1 MIVNQSNQQTTS
13 VNSLLSDLQQQQR
26 HQETETRTNSLV
38 NFDDYTNKPTTSS
51 RQSNE
56 NEPRFTPAE
65 FIDTSIATH
74 RNKEKSQTSTAVIN
88 NHDDAAVISGTEGDC
103 SSLSSDFTPSQR
115 ELLDE
120 QLRNVILFILY
131 YYFELSICILF

>member
-13 VNSLLSDLQQQQR
+13 VNSLISDLQQQQR
-26 HQETETRTNSLV
+26 HQEAETRIV
-38 NFDDYTNKPTTSS
+38 NFDDYTNKPTTSN
-51 RQSNE
+51 RRSNE

-74 RNKEKSQTSTAVIN
+74 RNSEKSQTSTAAIN
-88 NHDDAAVISGTEGDC
+88 NKQQTDDVAVISGTEGGC

-120 QLRNVILFILY
+120 QLRNVTLL
-131 YYFELSICILF
+131 

>member
-1 MIVNQSNQQTTS
+1 MIINQSNQQTTS

-26 HQETETRTNSLV
+26 QQETETRTNSLV
-38 NFDDYTNKPTTSS
+38 NFDDYTNKPTTST
-51 RQSNE
+51 RRSNE

-74 RNKEKSQTSTAVIN
+74 RNNEKSQTSTTEIN
-88 NHDDAAVISGTEGDC
+88 NPQQTDDVAVISGTERDC

-120 QLRNVILFILY
+120 QLRNVTLL
-131 YYFELSICILF
+131 